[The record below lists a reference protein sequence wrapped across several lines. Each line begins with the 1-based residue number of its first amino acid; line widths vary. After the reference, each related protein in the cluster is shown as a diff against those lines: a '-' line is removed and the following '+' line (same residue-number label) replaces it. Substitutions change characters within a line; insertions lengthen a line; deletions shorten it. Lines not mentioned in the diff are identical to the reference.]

1 MNTEE
6 IILKIKECI
15 KNAHEF
21 SSNMEG
27 SESIHRNYLINCFI
41 KDNISSSDIHVALL
55 DMKDRKEIEYDGG
68 DVITLT
74 KNYKD
79 T

>member
-1 MNTEE
+1 MDTEE

-21 SSNMEG
+21 SNNMEG
-27 SESIHRNYLINCFI
+27 SDSIHRNYLINCFK
-41 KDNISSSDIHVALL
+41 KDNISSTDIHVALL

-68 DVITLT
+68 DVIILK
-74 KNYKD
+74 KNYLN